1 MTIDLQKDKDH
12 FHYLMWSDEDLIK
25 LENRVI
31 ALENTLK
38 GIGIDIADA

>member
-12 FHYLMWSDEDLIK
+12 FHYLLWTDEDLIK
-25 LENRVI
+25 LEKRVL

-38 GIGIDIADA
+38 NIGIDIAEE